1 MEADTK
7 AIAAG
12 QMPES
17 LIKVLNKAK
26 DAVNKLLKQGGSY
39 VQEPKLQDKL
49 PVMREAYKVL
59 SGHLADID
67 SVLTLEELP
76 NGKTTTKSNLEE
88 FMCEVAV
95 SAEKYNGEM
104 ESARGF
110 LNSKKTTKW
119 ALCG

>member
-39 VQEPKLQDKL
+39 VKEPKLQWPLGRHRQRVDFGRAAKRQNHHQEQ
-49 PVMREAYKVL
+49 P
-59 SGHLADID
+59 
-67 SVLTLEELP
+67 
-76 NGKTTTKSNLEE
+76 
-88 FMCEVAV
+88 
-95 SAEKYNGEM
+95 
-104 ESARGF
+104 
-110 LNSKKTTKW
+110 
-119 ALCG
+119 

>member
-39 VQEPKLQDKL
+39 VKEPKLQDKL

-95 SAEKYNGEM
+95 SAEKYKKYNGEM

-110 LNSKKTTKW
+110 LNSKKTTK
-119 ALCG
+119 